1 MTGVPAV
8 AETGEAVSDAEQPL
22 VIQTSLDVPGFVWVQ
37 VSVVPGE
44 GEQPQH
50 GDQHYFNGGAG
61 VLLDQIKGA
70 EEPADFDEYWAR
82 QKARL
87 AAVPM
92 TVSKMEEVPCGD
104 DSVLCYDIR
113 FTYKGTD
120 YYIVNWQDCFALTDK
135 KREVMYQTF
144 PDAIALIEQL
154 EIDGR
159 KLLDFMEEIEDVE
172 AL

>member
-1 MTGVPAV
+1 M
-8 AETGEAVSDAEQPL
+8 ETDLNKNYEDAYYIGRDVFGYPYNKKYPPDYKKYGRQYSGYATPNQEAFFYDY
-22 VIQTSLDVPGFVWVQ
+22 T
-37 VSVVPGE
+37 
-44 GEQPQH
+44 
-50 GDQHYFNGGAG
+50 
-61 VLLDQIKGA
+61 
-70 EEPADFDEYWAR
+70 
-82 QKARL
+82 
-87 AAVPM
+87 
-92 TVSKMEEVPCGD
+92 
-104 DSVLCYDIR
+104 VLCYDIR

-135 KREVMYQTF
+135 KHEIMYQTF